1 MYYVF
6 FRNHSGFLDLIFFYC
21 SGCLLYERNDKE
33 RKFADLGGQEWS
45 GGVCAPRLDRD
56 FGLLRQDS
64 TRGATSRLRETTD
77 ERTGPLA
84 FGYSKHRTLRGT
96 LPTKSPHPDQDL
108 SDIRPQYRG
117 PAAFPP
123 PNPNSQPVSFLIS
136 SSSSSRSNVEARD
149 PITVGG
155 GCSSG
160 SGCARSYG
168 GEREGGRE
176 GPGVKKEEG
185 TVSSAARGGKPG
197 VARGGGQP
205 DSSQSGARPRPAQA
219 PTSELGARARN
230 ESAPWL
236 RESKGRQTPPPE
248 PQLPPALKGRRHSG
262 AGDHS

>member
-1 MYYVF
+1 M
-6 FRNHSGFLDLIFFYC
+6 DL
-21 SGCLLYERNDKE
+21 R
-33 RKFADLGGQEWS
+33 GQEWR
-45 GGVCAPRLDRD
+45 GGVCVPRLDRD

-64 TRGATSRLRETTD
+64 TRGATSRLREATD

-84 FGYSKHRTLRGT
+84 FGYPKHRTLHGT

-108 SDIRPQYRG
+108 SDNRPQYRG
-117 PAAFPP
+117 RPETPGRLP
-123 PNPNSQPVSFLIS
+123 TPNPNSQPVSFLIS

-155 GCSSG
+155 WCSSG
-160 SGCARSYG
+160 RGSARSYG

-176 GPGVKKEEG
+176 GPGVKKGEG

-230 ESAPWL
+230 ESARRL

-248 PQLPPALKGRRHSG
+248 PQLPPALKGRRHCG